1 MNAIRVFLFVADD
14 IIFLSGLSEKG
25 RLQRS
30 VVGRVQEGCR
40 GMEGVKGQEMN
51 KRMEGGGDQWRE
63 KGGEREEEGER
74 GLSSV
79 RVVSVVDNKRE
90 GKRRKG
96 QRGEAKFFPFV
107 PLLFFLCRESSR
119 PMTLLLPFSSLCWLA
134 FQCISFHC
142 TAPTKQTKGEKSNHR
157 QQERGLFWVSFMIS
171 ARRSFFR
178 RPSNHQRRRHTTTES
193 GYLCALFFSFI
204 LCFLSSFSIY
214 FCSVFPLDPI
224 SFGNCFFLSLSLTL
238 SVIATPWNTHSGP
251 RGGATLVSSSNP
263 KNSLSHVPWMF
274 PRLRPSPFFNLSLSW
289 SDSFVCELFI
299 FVVHSSTFAH

>member
-1 MNAIRVFLFVADD
+1 
-14 IIFLSGLSEKG
+14 
-25 RLQRS
+25 
-30 VVGRVQEGCR
+30 
-40 GMEGVKGQEMN
+40 MEGVNGQEMN
-51 KRMEGGGDQWRE
+51 KRMEGGGDQWRG
-63 KGGEREEEGER
+63 KGGEREKKKGSGVCRRSVSCRWWTTR
-74 GLSSV
+74 G
-79 RVVSVVDNKRE
+79 KGRE
-90 GKRRKG
+90 GKD
-96 QRGEAKFFPFV
+96 RGGKRSSFLSFVLLSLCV